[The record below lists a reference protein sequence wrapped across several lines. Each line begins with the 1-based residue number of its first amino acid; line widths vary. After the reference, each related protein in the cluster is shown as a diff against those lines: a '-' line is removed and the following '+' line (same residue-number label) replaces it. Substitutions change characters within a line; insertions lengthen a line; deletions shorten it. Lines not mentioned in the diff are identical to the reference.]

1 MMVALTA
8 MAGGATP
15 QTLSV
20 QPIEAQTGEQTE
32 VVVSL
37 TGGTAMTALQFN
49 LKLPEGL
56 TFGDGDATTGAAT
69 DGHTLSVQ
77 TLDGGD
83 RLFVLY
89 SMEQKTFGDGELL
102 RIPVTAGSAATTGEG
117 RLYTVRTA
125 TAEAVSHG
133 CANAA
138 FTMTVKGGGGD
149 MERVTID
156 DITRL
161 IQQYL
166 TPGSETTIDEIT
178 ALISR
183 YLAQQEQ

>member
-8 MAGGATP
+8 MAGGAMA

-20 QPIEAQTGEQTE
+20 QPIEAQTGEQT
-32 VVVSL
+32 
-37 TGGTAMTALQFN
+37 
-49 LKLPEGL
+49 
-56 TFGDGDATTGAAT
+56 
-69 DGHTLSVQ
+69 
-77 TLDGGD
+77 
-83 RLFVLY
+83 
-89 SMEQKTFGDGELL
+89 
-102 RIPVTAGSAATTGEG
+102 
-117 RLYTVRTA
+117 
-125 TAEAVSHG
+125 AEAVSHS

-149 MERVTID
+149 MERITID

-166 TPGSETTIDEIT
+166 TPGDETTIDEIT
-178 ALISR
+178 ALIGR